1 MSVSDATKEVLA
13 LEQARLDALNK
24 SDLDAVKELMS
35 ERLVHIHATGA
46 VEDRNQY
53 IDGLRRLP
61 RKTRRDDDI
70 CVRLCGNDVAIL
82 TGVIVNTLTRAGES
96 VPEDVRLVVTQV
108 AQRESGIWRFV
119 SFHACRL

>member
-13 LEQARLDALNK
+13 LEQARLDPLNK

-35 ERLVHIHATGA
+35 DRLVHIHATGA

-96 VPEDVRLVVTQV
+96 APQDVRLVVTQV